1 MKRRWEEF
9 DPAALR
15 LNLWLTQFIVLAVAA
30 IGSLWVHGWKGTL
43 LLFALPTLPELARA
57 GAVALAVVLA
67 SILMDRYLPR
77 RWQDDGDINERIFRG
92 LPFGTTAL
100 LCAVIGIGEEWLFRG
115 VLLPL
120 IGNGWTSL
128 VFTLVHV
135 RYLQK
140 PLLVASVY
148 GTSWLLGWL
157 FESGGQLVTPILA
170 HMAIDLL
177 LALYIQYG
185 CASERRNQE

>member
-1 MKRRWEEF
+1 VKRRWEEF

>member
-1 MKRRWEEF
+1 M
-9 DPAALR
+9 
-15 LNLWLTQFIVLAVAA
+15 WLTQFIVLAVAA